1 MFLIFDTETTGL
13 PKRNN
18 APISEVDN
26 WPRVVQIAWQ
36 IHDETGDLIEHH
48 NVLIKPEGFEIPYSA
63 EKVHGISTEKA
74 LTQGVSQKDG
84 LNLFN
89 QSLDGIKF
97 LIGHNIKFD
106 INALGAEFIR
116 SGIDTKFL
124 EKKQICTMWSSTEH
138 LKLPGGRG
146 GKFKPPKLIEL
157 YEFLFEEQFQEAHN
171 AGADVEATAR
181 CFFELLRRKIISP
194 EKIDLSPDQYSQ
206 FIAKNQGK
214 VKAYGISHQSN
225 RETDLI
231 RGEATATEGTA
242 TEGIEARG
250 DEPRGE
256 EPGGEEPGGEERSEV
271 QTEEPPAE
279 GQPERIEKNEIEF
292 CHLHV
297 HTQYSILDGA
307 ASIPELLKKA
317 IDDGMRA
324 VAITDHGNMFGVK
337 EFHNEASKR
346 GIKPILGCEA
356 YIARRSRISK
366 EDKNLDTYDHV
377 VLLAKNKTGYSNL
390 TNMVSLGWTEG
401 FYYKPRIDRELLGK
415 YHEGIIC
422 LSACLGGEIPQAIMH
437 HSLEEAERIVLEYQ
451 RIFGGDFYLELMR
464 HRTDDPG
471 MNKLVFDD
479 QVFVNRSLLELG
491 KKHGINC
498 VATNDVH
505 FVNMEDSEAHDH
517 LICLNTGKDL
527 DDPTR
532 MRYTRQEWFKTQ
544 EEMKD
549 VFSDRPDTLTNTIE
563 VAEKVEHFELNANPV
578 MPFFPLPED
587 FENEDAYLKHI
598 TYEGASN
605 RYGELTDEVKER
617 IDFELETIQRMGFPG
632 YFLIVQDFIA
642 AARNMGVSV
651 GPGRG
656 SAAGSA
662 VAYCLGITDID
673 PIKYD
678 LLFERFLNPDR
689 ISMPDIDIDFDEDGR
704 DEVLKWVVD
713 KYGHDRVA
721 HIITFGTMAAK
732 MAIRDVA
739 RIQKLPLPEADRL
752 AKLVPDRPGT
762 TFAKAFE
769 DVPELKKEQ
778 NSSNPLISN
787 TLRIAQRLEGSVR
800 QTGLHACGVIIGRNS
815 LTEHLPVCKS
825 KESEL
830 LVTQFDGHFVED
842 VGMLKMDFLGLK
854 TLSII
859 KDAVANIRESKG
871 IDIDIGHIPMDDKT
885 TFDLYSKGE
894 TTGLFQFESTGMKKY
909 LRDLEPNRFEDL
921 IAMNA
926 LYRPG
931 PMEYIPSFIRRK
943 HGKENIAYD
952 LPEMEEYLKDT
963 YGITVYQE
971 QVMLLSRKL
980 AGFTRGE
987 ADSLRKAM
995 GKKIKKMMDELK
1007 VKFEEGCTKNGIAK
1021 KKIEKIWVDWE
1032 AFAQYA
1038 FNKSHSTCY
1047 AYVSYQTAYLKAN
1060 YPAEFMAAVLSRNIA
1075 DIKKIGQFMDECRR
1089 MSISVLGPNVNESN
1103 VRFTVNDNGDIRF
1116 GLGAIKGV
1124 GENAVRSIMEE
1135 RRANGPYK
1143 DIYDF
1148 VERNDLHQVNRKN
1161 FEGLAIA
1168 GALDCFDSINRSQYI
1183 DTVEEA
1189 EATFIEQLIKFGN
1202 KIQYER
1208 NTPQQNLFGEISSIP
1223 ISRPEPPDVMEW
1235 DDSSKCKREKELI
1248 GIYLTSH
1255 PLDRYKL
1262 EIDSFC
1268 PNTLHELSDLQPFSG
1283 RDVVFCGMVKTVR
1296 DGVDQWRNKP
1306 YLLAQLEDYT
1316 DTYNLRLKNEDYVNF
1331 KQYFSPDVALMIRA
1345 TVNEWSPRDEPNRK
1359 IYSLKMKM
1367 VHMLADVR
1375 EKLVRSVD
1383 ISLDINQVSSEFIES
1398 IDRFTVNE
1406 NGKVLKF
1413 RIHDSES
1420 NTKVNL
1426 FSRKKHVELTDE
1438 FMDYL
1443 QNSTGFEFSFA

>member
-13 PKRNN
+13 PKRDQ
-18 APISEVDN
+18 APITELDN

-36 IHDETGDLIEHH
+36 LHDESGDLKEHH
-48 NVLIKPEGFEIPYSA
+48 NLLIRPEGFEIPYSA
-63 EKVHGISTEKA
+63 EKIHGISTEKA
-74 LTQGVSQKDG
+74 TALGVPLRDG
-84 LNLFN
+84 LDQLNRCLEKTHI
-89 QSLDGIKF
+89 LV
-97 LIGHNIKFD
+97 GHNIRFD
-106 INALGAEFIR
+106 INALGAEFLR
-116 SGIDTKFL
+116 SHVQTTFL
-124 EKKQICTMWSSTEH
+124 DKKQVCTMRSSTNH
-138 LKLPGGRG
+138 LKIPGGRG
-146 GKFKPPKLIEL
+146 GRFKPPKLMEL
-157 YEFLFEEQFQEAHN
+157 YEYLFEEQFIEAHN
-171 AGADVEATAR
+171 AAADVEATAR
-181 CFFELLRRKIISP
+181 CFFELLRRKIISYGS
-194 EKIDLSPDQYSQ
+194 IDLTPEQYSR
-206 FIAKNQGK
+206 FIAKNQTSIGP
-214 VKAYGISHQSN
+214 YGIDYQSN
-225 RETDLI
+225 REQQQGATTAPDPADLS
-231 RGEATATEGTA
+231 R
-242 TEGIEARG
+242 
-250 DEPRGE
+250 
-256 EPGGEEPGGEERSEV
+256 
-271 QTEEPPAE
+271 QAE
-279 GQPERIEKNEIEF
+279 TPFQAEKSSQDVEF

-307 ASIPELLKKA
+307 ASIPEILKKA
-317 IDDGMRA
+317 IEDEMRA

-337 EFHNEASKR
+337 AFHSEATKR

-356 YIARRSRISK
+356 YIARRERHSK
-366 EDKNLDTYDHV
+366 KDKNLDSFDHII
-377 VLLAKNKTGYSNL
+377 LLAKNLKGYHNL
-390 TNMVSLGWTEG
+390 TTIISLGWTEG
-401 FYYKPRIDRELLGK
+401 FYYKPRIDRELLER

-437 HSLEEAERIVLEYQ
+437 RSVDEAEKIVLEYK
-451 RIFGGDFYLELMR
+451 RMFGDDFYLELMR
-464 HRTDDPG
+464 HRTNDPG

-479 QVFVNRSLLELG
+479 QVFVNRTLLELG
-491 KKHGINC
+491 RKHNIPC

-505 FVNMEDSEAHDH
+505 FVNSDDAEAHDH

-544 EEMKD
+544 EEMFD
-549 VFSDRPDTLTNTIE
+549 VFSDHPEVLQNTIQ
-563 VAEKVEHFELNANPV
+563 VADKVELFELNTNPV
-578 MPFFPLPED
+578 MPYFPLPEG
-587 FENEDAYLKHI
+587 FENEDDYLRHI
-598 TYEGASN
+598 TYEGAGK
-605 RYGELTDEVKER
+605 RYGKMSDDIRER
-617 IDFELETIQRMGFPG
+617 IDFELNTIKRMGFPG

-642 AARNMGVSV
+642 AARQMGVSV

-673 PIKYD
+673 PVKYD

-704 DEVLKWVVD
+704 DEVLKWVVK

-721 HIITFGTMAAK
+721 HIITFGSMAAK

-762 TFAKAFE
+762 TFAQAFKE
-769 DVPELKKEQ
+769 VPELNKER
-778 NSSNPLISN
+778 NSSNPLVAN

-815 LTEHLPVCKS
+815 LTEHLPVCRS
-825 KESEL
+825 KDSDL
-830 LVTQFDGHFVED
+830 LVTQFDGHYVED

-859 KDAVANIRESKG
+859 KDALDNIRESRG
-871 IDIDIGHIPMDDKT
+871 IEIDINQIPMDDQA
-885 TFDLYSKGE
+885 TFNLYSRGE
-894 TTGLFQFESTGMKKY
+894 TTGLFQFESPGMKKY
-909 LRDLEPNRFEDL
+909 LKDLKPNRFEDL

-931 PMEYIPSFIRRK
+931 PMEYIPKFIKRK
-943 HGKENIAYD
+943 HGEEQITYD

-1007 VKFEEGCTKNGIAK
+1007 MKFEEGCTKNGISR
-1021 KKIEKIWVDWE
+1021 KKIEKIWSDWE

-1060 YPAEFMAAVLSRNIA
+1060 YPAEFMAAVLSRNIT
-1075 DIKKIGQFMDECRR
+1075 DIKKIGQFMDECHR
-1089 MSISVLGPNVNESN
+1089 MSISVLGPDINESN
-1103 VRFTVNDNGDIRF
+1103 VRFTVNADGNIRF

-1124 GENAVRSIMEE
+1124 GENAVRSIIDE
-1135 RRANGPYK
+1135 REARGPFK

-1148 VERNDLHQVNRKN
+1148 VERNDLRQLNRRN

-1168 GALDCFDSINRSQYI
+1168 GALDCFQSIARSQFI
-1183 DTVEEA
+1183 DTLEESD
-1189 EATFIEQLIKFGN
+1189 ATFIEQLIKYGN
-1202 KIQYER
+1202 KIQFEK
-1208 NTPQQNLFGEISSIP
+1208 NTPQQNLFGEISATTILKP
-1223 ISRPEPPDVMEW
+1223 TPPDVNAW
-1235 DDSSKCKREKELI
+1235 DDIAKCRQEKELL
-1248 GIYLTSH
+1248 GFYLTSH
-1255 PLDRYKL
+1255 PLDRFDL

-1268 PNTLHELSDLQPFSG
+1268 VNNLNDLTDLEKYSG
-1283 RDVVFCGMVKTVR
+1283 RDMVFCGMVKSVR

-1306 YLLAQLEDYT
+1306 YLLAQLEDKTGQYT
-1316 DTYNLRLKNEDYVNF
+1316 LRLKNDDYVNF
-1331 KQYFSPDVALMIRA
+1331 KQYFHADVALLIRA
-1345 TVNEWSPRDEPNRK
+1345 SVNAWSPREEPNKK
-1359 IYSLKMKM
+1359 IYSLKLKM

-1375 EKLVRSVD
+1375 EKLVRSVN
-1383 ISLDINQVSSEFIES
+1383 ISLDINHLTGELI
-1398 IDRFTVNE
+1398 NE
-1406 NGKVLKF
+1406 LERYTSGNGKTLKF
-1413 RIHDSES
+1413 NIHDPKNNMSL
-1420 NTKVNL
+1420 NL
-1426 FSRKKHVELTDE
+1426 FSRMKHVELTDE
-1438 FMDYL
+1438 FVNYL
-1443 QNSTGFEFSFA
+1443 QNNPQFEFRLA

>member
-13 PKRNN
+13 PLRDN

-36 IHDETGDLIEHH
+36 LHDDNGNLTEHH
-48 NVLIKPEGFEIPYSA
+48 NLLIKPDGFEIPYSA
-63 EKVHGISTEKA
+63 EKIHGISTEKA
-74 LTQGVSQKDG
+74 RKHG
-84 LNLFN
+84 LPLVEALEKFN
-89 QSLDGIKF
+89 ESVVKSTL
-97 LIGHNIKFD
+97 LVGHNIRFD

-116 SGIDTKFL
+116 SEVITDFL
-124 EKKQICTMWSSTEH
+124 QKEQVCTMRSSTDH

-146 GKFKPPKLIEL
+146 GKFKPPKLMEL
-157 YEFLFEEQFQEAHN
+157 YESLFEEQFMEAHN
-171 AGADVEATAR
+171 AAADVEATAR
-181 CFFELLRRKIISP
+181 CFFELLRRKVIAP
-194 EKIDLSPDQYSQ
+194 ESLGLNPEQYSR
-206 FIAKNQGK
+206 FISLNQKKIGP
-214 VKAYGISHQSN
+214 YGISHRSN
-225 RETDLI
+225 WEEDV
-231 RGEATATEGTA
+231 EAEADSADPSDESSPATATEGT
-242 TEGIEARG
+242 EAVA
-250 DEPRGE
+250 
-256 EPGGEEPGGEERSEV
+256 EERPEAKA
-271 QTEEPPAE
+271 EEQQVDA
-279 GQPERIEKNEIEF
+279 GF

-317 IDDGMRA
+317 IDDGMHA
-324 VAITDHGNMFGVK
+324 VAITDHGNMFGAK
-337 EFHNEASKR
+337 EFHIEATRR

-356 YIARRSRISK
+356 YIANRERHSK
-366 EDKNLDTYDHV
+366 KDKNQDGFAHV
-377 VLLAKNKTGYSNL
+377 VLLAKNHKGYLNL
-390 TNMVSLGWTEG
+390 ITMISLGWTEG
-401 FYYKPRIDRELLGK
+401 FYYKPRIDRELLEK

-437 HSLEEAERIVLEYQ
+437 RTVEEAERIALEYK
-451 RIFGGDFYLELMR
+451 RIFGEDFYLELMR

-479 QVFVNRSLLELG
+479 QVFVNRTLLELG
-491 KKHGINC
+491 RKLGIKC
-498 VATNDVH
+498 VASNDVH
-505 FVNMEDSEAHDH
+505 FVNMEDAEAHDH

-544 EEMKD
+544 GEMKD
-549 VFSDRPDTLTNTIE
+549 VFSDLPEVLNNTLE
-563 VAEKVEHFELNANPV
+563 VANKVEPYELNSNPV
-578 MPFFPLPED
+578 MPYFPLPEG
-587 FENEDAYLKHI
+587 FSNEDEYLKHI
-598 TYEGASN
+598 TYEGAAR
-605 RYGELTDEVKER
+605 RYPELSEEVKER
-617 IDFELETIQRMGFPG
+617 IDFELGTIQRMGFPG
-632 YFLIVQDFIA
+632 YFLIVQDFIS
-642 AARNMGVSV
+642 AARDMGVSV

-662 VAYCLGITDID
+662 VAYCLRITDID
-673 PIKYD
+673 PIRYN

-689 ISMPDIDIDFDEDGR
+689 VSMPDIDIDFDEDGR
-704 DEVLKWVVD
+704 DDVLKWVVN

-721 HIITFGTMAAK
+721 HIITFGSMAAK

-752 AKLVPDRPGT
+752 AKLVPERPGT
-762 TFAKAFE
+762 TFAIAFE
-769 DVPELKKEQ
+769 EVPDLKKEL

-859 KDAVANIRESKG
+859 KDAVANIKESRG
-871 IDIDIGHIPMDDKT
+871 IEVDIDHLPMDDQL
-885 TFDLYSKGE
+885 TFELYSRGD
-894 TTGLFQFESTGMKKY
+894 TTGLFQFESPGMKKY
-909 LRDLEPNRFEDL
+909 LKDLKPNRFEDL

-931 PMEYIPSFIRRK
+931 PMEYIPSFINRK
-943 HGKENIAYD
+943 HGLQKIEYD

-1007 VKFEEGCTKNGIAK
+1007 VKFQEGCKLNGFSK
-1021 KKIEKIWVDWE
+1021 QKIEKIWTDWE

-1047 AYVSYQTAYLKAN
+1047 AYVSYQTGYLKAN

-1089 MSISVLGPNVNESN
+1089 MGIEVLGPDVNESN
-1103 VRFTVNDNGDIRF
+1103 VRFTVNDKGNIRF

-1124 GENAVRSIMEE
+1124 GGNAVQSIIEE
-1135 RRANGPYK
+1135 RISNGPFP

-1148 VERNDLHQVNRKN
+1148 VERNDLHQVNKKN

-1168 GALDCFDSINRSQYI
+1168 GALDCFENISRSQYI
-1183 DTVEEA
+1183 DTLEDED
-1189 EATFIEQLIKFGN
+1189 ATFIEQLIKFGN

-1208 NTPQQNLFGEISSIP
+1208 DTPQQNLFGETSAIP
-1223 ISRPEPPDVMEW
+1223 ISKPEAPEVNRWEDITT
-1235 DDSSKCKREKELI
+1235 CKQEKELL
-1248 GIYLTSH
+1248 GFYLTSH
-1255 PLDRYKL
+1255 PLDRFRL
-1262 EIDSFC
+1262 EIDAFC
-1268 PNTLHELSDLQPFSG
+1268 PNKLEELSDLSQFKG
-1283 RDVVFCGMVKTVR
+1283 RDVIFCGMVKSVR

-1306 YLLAQLEDYT
+1306 YMLAQLEDYT
-1316 DTYNLRLKNEDYVNF
+1316 DTYNLRLKNDDYVNF
-1331 KQYFSPDVALMIRA
+1331 KQYFVPDVALMIRA
-1345 TVNEWSPRDEPNRK
+1345 TVNEWSPREEPGKK
-1359 IYSLKMKM
+1359 IYSLRMKM
-1367 VHMLADVR
+1367 VYMLADVR
-1375 EKLVRSVD
+1375 DKLVKSVD
-1383 ISLDINQVSSEFIES
+1383 ILLDINQVSDELINSFEPY
-1398 IDRFTVNE
+1398 TVNE
-1406 NGKVLKF
+1406 SGKLLKF
-1413 RIHDSES
+1413 RIHDPES
-1420 NTKVNL
+1420 NMNLNL
-1426 FSRKKHVELTDE
+1426 FSRNKQVQLSDD
-1438 FMDYL
+1438 FINYL
-1443 QNSTGFEFSFA
+1443 KNNPGFEFRLA

>member
-13 PKRNN
+13 PKRDN

-26 WPRVVQIAWQ
+26 WPRIVQIAWQ
-36 IHDETGDLIEHH
+36 MHDESGDLMDHQ
-48 NVLIKPEGFEIPYSA
+48 NVLIKPDGFEIPYSA

-74 LTQGVSQKDG
+74 QKQGVSLEEG
-84 LNLFN
+84 LLRFN
-89 QSLDGIKF
+89 KSVDLAGY
-97 LIGHNIKFD
+97 LIGHNIRFD

-116 SGIDTKFL
+116 SGVATDFL
-124 EKKQICTMWSSTEH
+124 EKKQVCTMWSSTDH

-146 GKFKPPKLIEL
+146 GKFKPPKLMEL
-157 YEFLFEEQFQEAHN
+157 YEYLFDDQFQQAHN
-171 AGADVEATAR
+171 AAADVEATAR
-181 CFFELLRRKIISP
+181 CFFELLRRKIITP
-194 EKIDLSPDQYSQ
+194 ETLHLTPDQYSL
-206 FIAKNQGK
+206 FISKNQGK
-214 VKAYGISHQSN
+214 VKGYGLSHLSN
-225 RETDLI
+225 RESDSDESEETQSDHPP
-231 RGEATATEGTA
+231 ESTEK
-242 TEGIEARG
+242 EQLEY
-250 DEPRGE
+250 
-256 EPGGEEPGGEERSEV
+256 
-271 QTEEPPAE
+271 
-279 GQPERIEKNEIEF
+279 

-337 EFHNEASKR
+337 EFHNEATKR

-356 YIARRSRISK
+356 YIARRSRNSR
-366 EDKNLDTYDHV
+366 EDKNLDAFDHI
-377 VLLAKNKTGYSNL
+377 VLLAKNKTGYRNL
-390 TNMVSLGWTEG
+390 TTLVSLGWTEG
-401 FYYKPRIDRELLGK
+401 FYYKPRIDRELLEK

-437 HSLEEAERIVLEYQ
+437 RSIGEAEKIVLEYK
-451 RIFGGDFYLELMR
+451 RIFGEDFYLELMR

-479 QVFVNRSLLELG
+479 QVFVNRTLLELSN
-491 KKHGINC
+491 KLGIKC

-549 VFSDRPDTLTNTIE
+549 VFSDHPDVLNNTIE
-563 VAEKVEHFELNANPV
+563 VADKVEQFELNSNPV
-578 MPFFPLPED
+578 MPYFPLPEE
-587 FENEDAYLKHI
+587 FENEDTYLKHI
-598 TYEGASN
+598 TYEGAKK
-605 RYGELTDEVKER
+605 RYNEITNEIKER
-617 IDFELETIQRMGFPG
+617 IDFELGTIQRMGFPG

-704 DEVLKWVVD
+704 EEVLRWVVN

-752 AKLVPDRPGT
+752 AKLVPERPGT

-769 DVPELKKEQ
+769 EVPELKKEQ

-787 TLRIAQRLEGSVR
+787 TLRIAQRLEGSIR
-800 QTGLHACGVIIGRNS
+800 QKGLHACGVIIGRNS
-815 LTEHLPVCKS
+815 LIEHLPVCKS
-825 KESEL
+825 KDTDL

-859 KDAVANIRESKG
+859 KDAVTNIRESKG
-871 IDIDIGHIPMDDKT
+871 IEIDIDHIPMDDKV
-885 TFDLYSKGE
+885 TFDLYSKGD
-894 TTGLFQFESTGMKKY
+894 TTGLFQFESAGMKKY
-909 LRDLEPNRFEDL
+909 LRELKPNRFEDL

-931 PMEYIPSFIRRK
+931 PMEYIPSFINRK
-943 HGKENIAYD
+943 HGKEKIEYD
-952 LPEMEEYLKDT
+952 RPEMEEYLKDT

-1007 VKFEEGCTKNGIAK
+1007 MKFEEGCTKNGIPI
-1021 KKIEKIWVDWE
+1021 KKIEKIWTDWE

-1089 MSISVLGPNVNESN
+1089 MSISVLGPDINESN
-1103 VRFTVNDNGDIRF
+1103 VRFTVNNNGDIRF

-1124 GENAVRSIMEE
+1124 GKNAVKSIIDE
-1135 RRANGPYK
+1135 RIASGPFK

-1148 VERNDLHQVNRKN
+1148 VERNDLRQVNKKN
-1161 FEGLAIA
+1161 FEGLAVA
-1168 GALDCFDSINRSQYI
+1168 GALDCFDLITRSQYL
-1183 DTVEEA
+1183 DTVEEK

-1208 NTPQQNLFGEISSIP
+1208 DTPQQNLFGEISP
-1223 ISRPEPPDVMEW
+1223 IAISKPEPPDVMEW
-1235 DDSSKCKREKELI
+1235 DSATKCKREKELI
-1248 GIYLTSH
+1248 GIYMTSH

-1268 PNTLHELSDLQPFSG
+1268 PNTLHELSDLQQFTG
-1283 RDVVFCGMVKTVR
+1283 QDIIFCGMVKTVR

-1316 DTYNLRLKNEDYVNF
+1316 DTYNLRLKNDDYVNF

-1345 TVNEWSPRDEPNRK
+1345 TVNEWSPREEPNRK
-1359 IYSLKMKM
+1359 IYSLKIKM

-1383 ISLDINQVSSEFIES
+1383 ISVEINQVSRELIETFE
-1398 IDRFTVNE
+1398 RYTVNE
-1406 NGKVLKF
+1406 NGKILKF
-1413 RIHDSES
+1413 RIHDPET

-1426 FSRKKHVELTDE
+1426 FSRKKHVVLTDE

-1443 QNSTGFEFSFA
+1443 QNSTGFDFILA